1 MVVNCIPN
9 YFPASSIFFYFS
21 TQWWPSLLIDWLI
34 TELFINVDLL
44 VTDTTC
50 CVDKKKSP
58 GLMDFCYRLLHGGI
72 SIVNISWNTKPFVVY
87 GNPQWG
93 GTDV

>member
-1 MVVNCIPN
+1 MMAKS
-9 YFPASSIFFYFS
+9 F
-21 TQWWPSLLIDWLI
+21 DWLI

-50 CVDKKKSP
+50 CVQIKKKSP
-58 GLMDFCYRLLHGGI
+58 GLMDFCYRLLHGEI
-72 SIVNISWNTKPFVVY
+72 SIVNIRWNTRPFVVN